1 MLTQHSD
8 ETEDS
13 RHVMHNDHD
22 HREDYVSEMQQAH
35 RLEGGVRSPFILN
48 IPELQTRHS
57 SAKATYPDEHQLEGL
72 NEDSKHNLLNARAN
86 NTNATI
92 ESAGKAPKPMK
103 KSYRG
108 FPYPS
113 FPSGITKTIAS
124 TFARSIGSQSTTI
137 NMDALKAISEA
148 TDHYF
153 GQLSNDLSI
162 FATHA
167 GRKKIDPSDVIAVMR
182 R

>member
-1 MLTQHSD
+1 MLTRHSD

-13 RHVMHNDHD
+13 HHVMHNDYD
-22 HREDYVSEMQQAH
+22 HREDYVSGMQQAH
-35 RLEGGVRSPFILN
+35 GLEGGVRSPFILN
-48 IPELQTRHS
+48 IPELQTRYS
-57 SAKATYPDEHQLEGL
+57 SAMVKHRDEHPLEGL
-72 NEDSKHNLLNARAN
+72 AEDSEHNLLNARAN

-92 ESAGKAPKPMK
+92 ESAGKPPKPMK
-103 KSYRG
+103 KSYRR

-113 FPSGITKTIAS
+113 FPSRITKRIAS

-137 NMDALKAISEA
+137 NKNALKAISEA
-148 TDHYF
+148 SDRYF

>member
-1 MLTQHSD
+1 MLTQHSG

-13 RHVMHNDHD
+13 RQAMHIIYD
-22 HREDYVSEMQQAH
+22 HRQDYVSGMQQAH
-35 RLEGGVRSPFILN
+35 GLEGGVRSPFILN

-57 SAKATYPDEHQLEGL
+57 SAKATNPDEHQLEGL
-72 NEDSKHNLLNARAN
+72 DEGSEHNLLDVRAN

-92 ESAGKAPKPMK
+92 DSARKPPKPMK

-113 FPSGITKTIAS
+113 FPSGITKRIAS
-124 TFARSIGSQSTTI
+124 TFARSIDSKSTTI
-137 NMDALKAISEA
+137 NKDALKAVSEA
-148 TDHYF
+148 TDQYF
-153 GQLSNDLSI
+153 GQLSNDLGI

-167 GRKKIDPSDVIAVMR
+167 GRKKIDQSDVIAVMR